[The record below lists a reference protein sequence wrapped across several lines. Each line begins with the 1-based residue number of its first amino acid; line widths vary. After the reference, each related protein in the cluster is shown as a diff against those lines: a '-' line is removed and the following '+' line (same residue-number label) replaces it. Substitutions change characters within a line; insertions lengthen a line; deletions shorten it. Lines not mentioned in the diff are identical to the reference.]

1 VAAVGAVAVSAVV
14 VAAAAAAEALDK
26 LGATMNNSRLVG
38 IILSVAGLGVAVIAG
53 LWLASQLASGA
64 LSSGGAL
71 IGAGIA
77 FVPVALLVGFGVYLY
92 QRGGEEAQVES
103 TMQKQRQLMD
113 ILRSRGQVS
122 VNDMALEM
130 QVSVDAVKDM
140 VHQLVGLQV
149 FSGYVNWNDGTL
161 YSAEA
166 SSLRELKQCKNCG
179 GEITLAGKGVVVCR
193 FCGTEYFLS

>member
-1 VAAVGAVAVSAVV
+1 MALAVGV
-14 VAAAAAAEALDK
+14 VAAAAVEASGK
-26 LGATMNNSRLVG
+26 LGATMNSRLIG
-38 IILSVAGLGVAVIAG
+38 IILSVVGLGVAVIAG
-53 LWLASQLASGA
+53 LWLASQVSAGLV
-64 LSSGGAL
+64 SSGGAL
-71 IGAGIA
+71 VGAGIA

-92 QRGGEEAQVES
+92 QRGGEEVQVES
-103 TMQKQRQLMD
+103 TMQKQRQLLD
-113 ILRSRGQVS
+113 ILKSRGMVS

-130 QVSVDAVKDM
+130 QVSVDSVKDM
-140 VHQLVGLQV
+140 IHQLVGLQV
-149 FSGYVNWNDGTL
+149 FSGYVNWNEGKL